1 VYVTVAPPPPTAGID
16 EPEPE
21 DPVSVAVTEDALT
34 PLPAPIDGERPPPE
48 DATPLP
54 VATDTIEETML
65 LPTMLPTLLAKDEV
79 TVPMAVV
86 VEAVEPAELVAV
98 ELAELVTAEQLRS
111 KRGVVLN
118 VLPTIPKLGLGVLPA
133 SESERVYQ

>member
-1 VYVTVAPPPPTAGID
+1 MAGTD

-21 DPVSVAVTEDALT
+21 DPVSVVVTEDALT

-48 DATPLP
+48 DARALP
-54 VATDTIEETML
+54 VAADTIEETSL
-65 LPTMLPTLLAKDEV
+65 ATLLAEDGF
-79 TVPMAVV
+79 AV
-86 VEAVEPAELVAV
+86 AVEAV

-118 VLPTIPKLGLGVLPA
+118 VLPTIPKLGLGVLAA